1 MNSHQH
7 PISISSEFVSYFSDL
22 DGYQKLPSGRINN
35 NEQAQIDERCVQ
47 INFLVTKHMIFIPHR
62 NKTAVAMLTTGNL
75 SSDITSKLGGTKIK
89 PS

>member
-1 MNSHQH
+1 MDIKSFLVGG
-7 PISISSEFVSYFSDL
+7 SIS
-22 DGYQKLPSGRINN
+22 
-35 NEQAQIDERCVQ
+35 EQAQIDERYVQ